1 MRFARVSVAISRSAG
16 CSTVP
21 YLFLSRRSLS
31 LGRAPWRGGLDKV
44 VDDVPDTHG
53 DQLSTA
59 RVQWLVVVGRAMGD
73 G

>member
-1 MRFARVSVAISRSAG
+1 MA
-16 CSTVP
+16 

-31 LGRAPWRGGLDKV
+31 LGCIPWRGGLNEV
-44 VDDVPDTHG
+44 GNDVPDTHG

-59 RVQWLVVVGRAMGD
+59 RIQWLSVIGMAVGD